1 MKKIFLNE
9 TEKQK
14 IIADKEKAIME
25 SFAKTYNKIKRVD
38 ENEIQGNPDVEFLK
52 WEEMWED
59 SPKDM
64 KAVMYFNKNMP
75 ENIWKKFLDK
85 YRTDIQIAQ
94 DEFKSLRKNYGSSS
108 VYEDNSAILAKH
120 IKAGLEAS
128 LKEDGEDYEKLSREV
143 QYGINPYQEQPDLT
157 PQEGD
162 TYTNVNVLTQDGTY
176 EKRNVTV
183 VSVYPEN
190 REALVRTDAGGD
202 AVVSFDDLI
211 NNF

>member
-9 TEKQK
+9 AEKQK

-25 SFAKTYNKIKRVD
+25 SFAKTYNKIKRVN
-38 ENEIQGNPDVEFLK
+38 ENEIQADPDVEFLK
-52 WEEMWED
+52 WEEMWND
-59 SPKDM
+59 KSSPKDM
-64 KAVMYFNKNMP
+64 KMVMYFSKNMP
-75 ENIWKKFLDK
+75 KHIWEKFLDK
-85 YRTDIQIAQ
+85 YRTDIQMAQ
-94 DEFKSLRKNYGSSS
+94 DEYKSFKKKYGSSAMF
-108 VYEDNSAILAKH
+108 ENDGLDMGELGRQERSA
-120 IKAGLEAS
+120 
-128 LKEDGEDYEKLSREV
+128 
-143 QYGINPYQEQPDLT
+143 QYGIDPYQEQPDLT

-176 EKRNVTV
+176 EKRNVKV